1 MAAEI
6 VLFCERKKWHGRSIS
21 RAFRARGIRPL
32 TVSLAA
38 CGLSTETRTG
48 LAIPGLGDHLPK
60 GALVLFVPGG
70 SFEQVTLYLGVLHAL
85 RELGVTVWNDAR
97 AIERCVDKSTTTFF
111 LQQAGIP
118 TPWTWTGTSGEA
130 ALEIVQEKLAQGCKL
145 VQKPLF
151 GAQGEG
157 LRLISAPD
165 DLAPPEEVNGA
176 YYLQEFIA
184 SADGMHRDWRIFVSA
199 GRVVASMIRHGS
211 SWITNIKQG
220 ARAEAAIPSQELADL
235 ALRAASCVGADYAG
249 VDIIQDRSGAP
260 LVLEVNSM
268 PAWQGLQRV
277 TRTRI
282 ADFIVAPFLDA
293 CLGATEQSSAPR
305 GQEGA

>member
-1 MAAEI
+1 
-6 VLFCERKKWHGRSIS
+6 
-21 RAFRARGIRPL
+21 
-32 TVSLAA
+32 
-38 CGLSTETRTG
+38 
-48 LAIPGLGDHLPK
+48 
-60 GALVLFVPGG
+60 
-70 SFEQVTLYLGVLHAL
+70 
-85 RELGVTVWNDAR
+85 
-97 AIERCVDKSTTTFF
+97 
-111 LQQAGIP
+111 
-118 TPWTWTGTSGEA
+118 
-130 ALEIVQEKLAQGCKL
+130 

-220 ARAEAAIPSQELADL
+220 ARAEAAIPSQALADL

-282 ADFIVAPFLDA
+282 ADSIVAPFLDA
-293 CLGATEQSSAPR
+293 CLGATEQASVPR

>member
-1 MAAEI
+1 MTADI
-6 VLFCERKKWHGRSIS
+6 LLFCERKRWHGRSIA
-21 RAFRARGIRPL
+21 RALKARGIDPL
-32 TVSLAA
+32 TVSLSR
-38 CGLSTETRTG
+38 CGFTTETRTG

-60 GALVLFVPGG
+60 GGLVLFVPGG
-70 SFEQVTLYLGVLHAL
+70 SFEAVTIYLGVLHGL

-111 LQQAGIP
+111 LQKAGLP
-118 TPWTWTGTSGEA
+118 TPWTWTGTDRDEA
-130 ALEIVQEKLAQGCKL
+130 CRIVSQMLGAGSKL

-157 LRLISAPD
+157 LRLIASPGELSA
-165 DLAPPEEVNGA
+165 PEEVAGA
-176 YYLQEFIA
+176 YYLQEFVPPA
-184 SADGMHRDWRIFVSA
+184 HDTHRDWRLFVSA
-199 GRVVASMIRHGS
+199 GRVVAAMIRHGM

-220 ARAEAAIPSQELADL
+220 ARAEAAIPSLELVDL
-235 ALRAASCVGADYAG
+235 ALRAAACVGVDYAG
-249 VDIIQDRSGAP
+249 VDIIQDRSGRF

-282 ADFIVAPFLDA
+282 ADAIVAPFLDA
-293 CLGATEQSSAPR
+293 AFGSSQAASR
-305 GQEGA
+305 EGA